1 MGLRRWRHCTS
12 PHVELF
18 GGIVAFAPDWDLI
31 QGDGIASCD
40 LFLRQT
46 IFQWRFGPTGPVA
59 VTIAEATTYDPWHLY
74 LKNTGYSRH
83 QNLPGFKL
91 IPAVTYSQNQVA
103 PNELWAE
110 IEIRLD
116 IYLNCTG
123 ALVWCDPEALVRTFQ
138 WAPTPLP

>member
-1 MGLRRWRHCTS
+1 MAFRADRPCGCNDRRSDNVRS
-12 PHVELF
+12 L
-18 GGIVAFAPDWDLI
+18 
-31 QGDGIASCD
+31 AS
-40 LFLRQT
+40 
-46 IFQWRFGPTGPVA
+46 
-59 VTIAEATTYDPWHLY
+59 
-74 LKNTGYSRH
+74 
-83 QNLPGFKL
+83 LPEEHGVLAASKLAGFKL